1 MNRPLIGLLSA
12 TALLSGCA
20 PAATSR
26 DRPPGGV
33 ADIGNAVVL
42 EKEELFDPRGSLVNV
57 IASRLS
63 NSRIVQ
69 DGGCAGVEIRGAKN
83 FLAPVLPGVYVD
95 GQRAVTSCVFELLNT
110 EDIARVE
117 VYPMGVTRRP
127 GYSGSAGGLILVF
140 LKNGSE
146 GI

>member
-20 PAATSR
+20 SASPGNP
-26 DRPPGGV
+26 RPSGGV

-42 EKEELFDPRGSLVNV
+42 EKDQLFDPRGSLLNV

-63 NSRIVQ
+63 NSRIVH
-69 DGGCAGVEIRGAKN
+69 DGGCAGVEIRGSKN
-83 FLAPVLPGVYVD
+83 FVAPVLPGVYVD
-95 GQRAVTSCVFELLNT
+95 GQRAGTSCVFELLNT

-127 GYSGSAGGLILVF
+127 GYTGSAGGLILVF

-146 GI
+146 M